1 MISEALVLMTN
12 PEIYTIKN
20 LSQGAA
26 QTNHA
31 ILTLYA
37 GTQTHT
43 HTHKP
48 FRNILLGKFFRKK

>member
-12 PEIYTIKN
+12 PESDTIKN

-37 GTQTHT
+37 GTLTHT
-43 HTHKP
+43 HSQT
-48 FRNILLGKFFRKK
+48 I